1 MKKKF
6 FKKLSFV
13 LALAMMISVIA
24 PAAGALAASGLKL
37 NSTNKYLHLDV
48 EGKDEYNF
56 NFTAGKKKGYQ
67 YFWYSTNEKVATVNP
82 KNGVTTAKG
91 AGKTTIICEVT
102 DADGEFVDTVKATVT
117 VRDNI
122 KEVKISNPVETL
134 KVNEEHDFNR
144 SYVTVAGNTKGSGS
158 VTRWT
163 VEPSE
168 GATINDKGV
177 FVATKAGEYT
187 ITARSFQSKAKYN
200 DWKADDVSYAKY
212 VLAEDTTVVK
222 VGATMVEAKQKNL
235 SKVDV
240 KFSSPMDKDEVKEN
254 IYVHYVIGDVDIKE
268 QKIKDVKLSAD
279 GLTATVA
286 IYDTFVPKATYKVT
300 YPEMDP
306 KTFVAATTSPE
317 DVVGINI
324 TTTRAKVYENTEVKF
339 ELLDKNGVVINQPV
353 DVSNLNSRVVLESSN
368 EYTSLIGNMLTI
380 FKVNDTTTVTATY
393 HTYEF
398 INGNE
403 IVYKDAQTVVGVEEA
418 DLRAEELLA
427 WTIVNDGTAPNFDSG
442 KTKDFIAAGDKGRRL
457 YVQLKL
463 NNSAGTKVNN
473 YDPAYVNKIKLTSSD
488 SSVLFVD
495 ETGYLIP
502 VKQGVVR
509 VTVEYD
515 DTEKFLA
522 GTHTYVASF
531 TVTVSPERK
540 PARLSVA
547 DAYYPN
553 VSNSTGIEG
562 IAWSDDQTV
571 RVHLLDQYGDKVV
584 DNLDYAPNLYMKALS
599 VRAKE
604 RFGDGEQVF
613 NSTFRPAGLPEGK
626 YQFLIFDAAYPN
638 ITGQVTFDVKA
649 PVGDPTSWKVEVY
662 DLNKDGFVDVAVNSE
677 DDANKQFGVALMAY
691 ARNGVKLGPVN
702 LNNYDV
708 RIKDAKGNILDV
720 ASKDN
725 SSEYKYN
732 STWVV
737 SGSAVSGSAVSGSA
751 VSGSAV
757 SGSAVSG
764 SAVRT
769 KIDKL
774 KTGKY
779 TIDVLQGNTVKARG
793 IVTVVDTQT
802 LPVVK
807 PLSFRTDYRNP
818 VDAFNECFDVTIKDR
833 VVIGVSPE
841 FERTTV
847 NTRAFAKKVVVQQAI
862 GDSYYIEHEV
872 NVGYYITVPVDFDG
886 YIR

>member
-1 MKKKF
+1 MKTKF

-13 LALAMMISVIA
+13 LVVAMVLSVFY
-24 PAAGALAASGLKL
+24 PAAGAFAAAKKPTL

-48 EGKDEYNF
+48 EGKNKFNF
-56 NFTAGKKKGYQ
+56 NINNKKSGWKY
-67 YFWYSTNEKVATVNP
+67 YWESANEDVAVVNS
-82 KNGVTTAKG
+82 KNGVTTATG
-91 AGKTTIICEVT
+91 VGKTKVTVTITDKNKEVVT
-102 DADGEFVDTVKATVT
+102 KLSATVT

-122 KEVKISNPVETL
+122 KTVKITNIPEGNKLAVGQE
-134 KVNEEHDFNR
+134 NDFNR
-144 SYVTVAGNTKGSGS
+144 SFVTVSGS
-158 VTRWT
+158 TKKTSAITRWT
-163 VEPSE
+163 VDSDK
-168 GATINDKGV
+168 ATINDKGV
-177 FVATKAGEYT
+177 FVANEAGEYT
-187 ITARSFQSKAKYN
+187 ITARSFQSNAKYE
-200 DWKADDVSYAKY
+200 DWKKDADTYAKY
-212 VLAEDTTVVK
+212 VLAEDTVKITV
-222 VGATMVEAKQKNL
+222 AASMVEAKQKNL
-235 SKVDV
+235 SMVDV
-240 KFSSPMDKDEVKEN
+240 KFSSPMDKDEVKEK

-279 GLTATVA
+279 GLTATVE

-324 TTTRAKVYENTEVKF
+324 TTTRARVYEDTEVKF

-353 DVSNLNSRVVLESSN
+353 DVSNLNSRVDLESSN
-368 EYTSLIGNMLTI
+368 EYTSLIGNKLMI

-398 INGNE
+398 VNGNE

-442 KTKDFIAAGDKGRRL
+442 KTKDFIAAGDIGRRL

-463 NNSAGTKVNN
+463 NNSAGTKVSN
-473 YDPAYVNKIKLTSSD
+473 YDAAYVNKIKLTSSD

-522 GTHTYVASF
+522 GTHTYVTSF

-540 PARLSVA
+540 PARLSVE
-547 DAYYPN
+547 DAYYAN

-562 IAWSDDQTV
+562 IAWSDDKTV
-571 RVHLLDQYGDKVV
+571 KVNLLDQYGDKVA

-599 VRAKE
+599 VRAKDQ
-604 RFGDGEQVF
+604 FGAGEQVF
-613 NSTFRPAGLPEGK
+613 NSTFSPAGLPEGK

-649 PVGDPTSWKVEVY
+649 PVGDATSWKVEVSG
-662 DLNKDGFVDVAVNSE
+662 LNKDGFVDVAVNSE
-677 DDANKQFGVALMAY
+677 ADANKQFGVELMAY

-708 RIKDAKGNILDV
+708 TIKDAKGNILEA
-720 ASKDN
+720 ASKD
-725 SSEYKYN
+725 SREYKYD

-737 SGSAVSGSAVSGSA
+737 SGSAVSGSAVSG
-751 VSGSAV
+751 G
-757 SGSAVSG
+757 
-764 SAVRT
+764 AVRT

-774 KTGKY
+774 ETGKY

-793 IVTVVDTQT
+793 IVTVVDKQT

-807 PLSFRTDYRNP
+807 PLSFRSVYTDAAS
-818 VDAFNECFDVTIKDR
+818 AFDECFDVTIKDR

>member
-48 EGKDEYNF
+48 EGKNEYNF

-134 KVNEEHDFNR
+134 KVNEEHDYNR

-163 VEPSE
+163 VEPSD
-168 GATINDKGV
+168 GATIDDKGV
-177 FVATKAGEYT
+177 FKATKAGEYT
-187 ITARSFQSKAKYN
+187 VTARSFQSKAKYN
-200 DWKADDVSYAKY
+200 DWKADPVTYAKY

-235 SKVDV
+235 SMVDV
-240 KFSSPMDKDEVKEN
+240 KFSSPMDKDEVKEK

-279 GLTATVA
+279 GLTATVE

-324 TTTRAKVYENTEVKF
+324 TTTKAKVYEDTEVKF

-353 DVSNLNSRVVLESSN
+353 DVSNLNSRVDLESSN
-368 EYTSLIGNMLTI
+368 EYTSLIGNKLMI

-398 INGNE
+398 VNGNE

-442 KTKDFIAAGDKGRRL
+442 KTKDFIAAGDIGRRL

-463 NNSAGTKVNN
+463 NNSAGTKVSN
-473 YDPAYVNKIKLTSSD
+473 YDAAYVNKIKLTSSD

-522 GTHTYVASF
+522 GTHTYVTSF

-540 PARLSVA
+540 PARLSVE
-547 DAYYPN
+547 DAYYAN
-553 VSNSTGIEG
+553 VSNSKGIEG
-562 IAWSDDQTV
+562 IAWSDDKTV
-571 RVHLLDQYGDKVV
+571 KVHLLDQYGDKVG
-584 DNLDYAPNLYMKALS
+584 DNLDYAPNLSMKALS

-604 RFGDGEQVF
+604 QFSDEQVV
-613 NSTFRPAGLPEGK
+613 NSTFTFSPAGLPEGK

-649 PVGDPTSWKVEVY
+649 PVGDATSWKVEVSG
-662 DLNKDGFVDVAVNSE
+662 LNKDGFVDVAVNSE
-677 DDANKQFGVALMAY
+677 ADANKQFGVELMAY

-708 RIKDAKGNILDV
+708 TIKDAKGNILEV
-720 ASKDN
+720 ASKD
-725 SSEYKYN
+725 SREYKYD

-737 SGSAVSGSAVSGSA
+737 SGSAVSGSAVSG
-751 VSGSAV
+751 G
-757 SGSAVSG
+757 
-764 SAVRT
+764 AVRT

-774 KTGKY
+774 ETGKY

-793 IVTVVDTQT
+793 IVTVVDKQT

-807 PLSFRTDYRNP
+807 PLSFRSVYTDAAS
-818 VDAFNECFDVTIKDR
+818 AFDECFDVTIKDR